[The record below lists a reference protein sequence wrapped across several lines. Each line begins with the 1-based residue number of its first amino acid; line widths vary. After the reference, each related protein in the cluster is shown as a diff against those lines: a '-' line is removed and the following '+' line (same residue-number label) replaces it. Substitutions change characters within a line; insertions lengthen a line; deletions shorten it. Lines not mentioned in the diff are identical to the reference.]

1 MKKLTVLLII
11 IVFFGMGWITN
22 DSQTGDNRAICP
34 RAVCNCNVPEQ
45 NISCPVCNITKSEQ
59 ACKTM
64 IEQIKEKK
72 KEVQAI
78 ESAID
83 EWERK
88 TI

>member
-1 MKKLTVLLII
+1 MNYNKYKLDDKYYTSIENGIFDFMWNWQFTGRNVNHTVVDLD
-11 IVFFGMGWITN
+11 GAG
-22 DSQTGDNRAICP
+22 A
-34 RAVCNCNVPEQ
+34 Q
-45 NISCPVCNITKSEQ
+45 NYGSPANEVDEF
-59 ACKTM
+59 
-64 IEQIKEKK
+64 IKEKK